1 MSWTVA
7 HQAPLSMGFPRQE
20 YWSGLPF
27 PSLGDLSRPRDWTWV
42 FCIGR
47 RILYHWATREAPCIL
62 WQGQKRVS
70 KSSWDSQ
77 KRAKTSLTMPRR
89 PFHSTLVTVSM
100 TKVLLQIYTTLL
112 SLVNMNS
119 CAEKWVSS
127 WCDLEK
133 KKKSQVSEATKL
145 PCDTLRPLG
154 R

>member
-1 MSWTVA
+1 MDCSPPGSSVHGISQARILEWVAISFSRGSFPTQGLNLSLLHWQADSLPLSHQGSPMYTVA
-7 HQAPLSMGFPRQE
+7 GP
-20 YWSGLPF
+20 
-27 PSLGDLSRPRDWTWV
+27 
-42 FCIGR
+42 
-47 RILYHWATREAPCIL
+47 
-62 WQGQKRVS
+62 KKS